1 VNAPHQ
7 DDDGV
12 PEFSRTLRDEVK
24 WALGLYLKSDGEL
37 GRSELKE
44 ATTRVCREA
53 RAMGMPAEQ
62 MVKAAKQ
69 LFAHCELRLPD
80 GTPERRR
87 YAFEAYLT
95 DCITAFF
102 EPMKPE

>member
-1 VNAPHQ
+1 VA
-7 DDDGV
+7 
-12 PEFSRTLRDEVK
+12 EFSRPLRDEVK

-44 ATTRVCREA
+44 ATTAVCREA
-53 RAMGMPAEQ
+53 RAMGLPAEQ
-62 MVKAAKQ
+62 MVTAAKQ
-69 LFAHCELRLPD
+69 LFVQCELRLPD

-95 DCITAFF
+95 DCITAYL
-102 EPMKPE
+102 EPPKKSN